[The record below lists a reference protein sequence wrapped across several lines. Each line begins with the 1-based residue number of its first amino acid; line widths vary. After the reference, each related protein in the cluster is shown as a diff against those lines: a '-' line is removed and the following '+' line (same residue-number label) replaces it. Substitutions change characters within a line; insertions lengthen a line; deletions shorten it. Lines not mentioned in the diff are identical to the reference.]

1 MPKALESKQTS
12 DPMKDVKKGF
22 KYEKFVGDRLFKK
35 QLTYSVT
42 EATLHY
48 QHVTGCTDEQAKD
61 YREIIEMYFAGVS
74 NAMIR
79 KNYPYLWYKMGEFY
93 IAKFNG
99 CPKLNSMSS
108 AKYKQ
113 IVSFVNLHTSGWTYM
128 FYWHRS
134 RSVFYNR
141 DYYQFKSYE
150 GNEKN
155 MLGKFGLKSW
165 IRKLHADNTLVDYNA
180 FVRNGAMEWK
190 RRKKREDAR
199 EKEKQA
205 AAEKLKLLL

>member
-1 MPKALESKQTS
+1 MPKAVENKQTS
-12 DPMKDVKKGF
+12 DPMKDVVDGF
-22 KYEKFVGDRLFKK
+22 NYEKFVGERYFKK
-35 QLTYSVT
+35 QLTYGLK
-42 EATLHY
+42 EAALHY
-48 QHVTGCTDEQAKD
+48 KHVTGCTDEEATVYKD
-61 YREIIEMYFAGVS
+61 VIEKYFEGVS
-74 NAMIR
+74 TAMIR

-99 CPKLNSMSS
+99 CPKLSS
-108 AKYKQ
+108 YKSAQYKQ

-141 DYYQFKSYE
+141 DYYQFRAYD

-155 MLGKFGLKSW
+155 MVGRYGLKTW
-165 IRKLHADNTLVDYNA
+165 IKKLHADNMLVDYNA